1 MHILITG
8 ASGFIGSH
16 LLQGMLDLGHRVSGC
31 VRDPRRAHRRWPQVR
46 FLQADFSRDVSVA
59 DWLPRLHGVDLVIN
73 AVGIIREGGTQRFD
87 LLHRDAPIALFR
99 ACVESG
105 VRRVI
110 QISALGADE
119 TAFSHYHLS
128 KKAAD
133 DALTDLDLEWT
144 ILMPSIVYGP
154 GAKSMAFFKAMA
166 CLPFTP
172 LVERGEQLIQPI
184 HIDDLSLAVAHI
196 VASDSVVG
204 RRLQLVGPEPVTLK
218 RLFSGLR
225 QWLGLGP
232 PRFLSFSY
240 ATSLRLARLGGFLGD
255 TPMNGDA
262 VAMLQRGNTG
272 EVAQFVDTFSFLPKS
287 LEQVLQETPAQE
299 SDRWHGGLYFLRPL
313 LRLGIAFVWL
323 FTGLISAFVIP
334 LETSYGLLAKA
345 GIAGIWAPITLYGAA
360 AVDILLGLAVLGR
373 VRGGL
378 TGTLQILLILIYTL
392 IITFSQPEQWLHP
405 FGPVTKNAPMIAAVL
420 VWMVLERRS

>member
-8 ASGFIGSH
+8 ANGFIGGH
-16 LLQGMLDLGHRVSGC
+16 LLQAMLDLGHRVSGC
-31 VRDPRRAHRRWPQVR
+31 VRDPHRARHRWPRVH
-46 FLQADFSRDVSVA
+46 FLQADFSKDVNVA
-59 DWLPRLHGVDLVIN
+59 DWLPRLHDVDLIIN
-73 AVGIIREGGTQRFD
+73 AVGIIREQGTQRFD

-99 ACVESG
+99 ACVEAG
-105 VRRVI
+105 VKRVI

-133 DALTDLDLEWT
+133 DALTQLDLKWT

-166 CLPFTP
+166 CLPFIP
-172 LVERGEQLIQPI
+172 LVERGEQPIQPI
-184 HIDDLSLAVAHI
+184 HIDDLTLAVAHI
-196 VASDSVVG
+196 VASDGVVG

-218 RLFSGLR
+218 RLFGALR
-225 QWLGLGP
+225 QWLGFGP

-272 EVAQFVDTFSFLPKS
+272 EVAQFVDTFGFLPKN
-287 LEQVLQETPAQE
+287 LEQVLHETPAQE
-299 SDRWHGGLYFLRPL
+299 TDRWHGGLYFLRPL
-313 LRLGIAFVWL
+313 LRLSIAFVWL
-323 FTGLISAFVIP
+323 FTGLISAFVVP
-334 LETSYGLLAKA
+334 QETSYGLLAKA
-345 GIAGIWAPITLYGAA
+345 GIAGIWAPFMLYGAA

-373 VRGGL
+373 LRVGL
-378 TGTLQILLILIYTL
+378 TGIVQILLIFVYTL
-392 IITFSQPEQWLHP
+392 IISFSQPEQWLHP
-405 FGPVTKNAPMIAAVL
+405 FGPVTKNAPMIVAIL
-420 VWMVLERRS
+420 IMMVLERRP